1 MKNSKFL
8 NNINYPK
15 INTKFIF
22 NNSSLITSDL
32 IRKYIQ
38 KVWEEKVIPIMQ
50 QKNNQGYILIQF
62 QLEKTSGGFIS
73 IDKMW
78 GTTGTQEEKI
88 LFINN
93 IIAELFLK
101 DSGYTDVFF
110 SAVNF
115 HGFYSD

>member
-1 MKNSKFL
+1 
-8 NNINYPK
+8 
-15 INTKFIF
+15 
-22 NNSSLITSDL
+22 
-32 IRKYIQ
+32 
-38 KVWEEKVIPIMQ
+38 MQ
-50 QKNNQGYILIQF
+50 EKNNKGYILIQF

-88 LFINN
+88 LFISN
-93 IIAELFLK
+93 IIGELFLK

-115 HGFYSD
+115 HGFYRDGDIPTERMLTGGFTKRKSDFTTVTFVIVIKFQVLIVLILWELF

>member
-1 MKNSKFL
+1 MVRLTRLTLLKQGQSV
-8 NNINYPK
+8 
-15 INTKFIF
+15 T
-22 NNSSLITSDL
+22 LITSDI

-38 KVWEEKVIPIMQ
+38 KVWDEKVIPIMQ
-50 QKNNQGYILIQF
+50 QKSNQGYILIQF

-93 IIAELFLK
+93 IIAVTNPALA
-101 DSGYTDVFF
+101 G
-110 SAVNF
+110 
-115 HGFYSD
+115 